1 MNYDY
6 AKIAKEVIQAVGGAE
21 NIKSAAHCATRL
33 RLIVADRSLADDEKV
48 GEIDAVKGTFFTAG
62 QYQIIFGT
70 GNGITTIPGMLLYI
84 YSPSQLIMYVVL
96 ALSVFITAFC
106 LCWFFAVPPEVMETD
121 AAAKKDVPKPASA
134 PFPDV
139 LGSAAKGTFVP
150 MEQISDPTFSQGVL
164 GICCGIEPETSKV
177 YSPMDG
183 TISQLADTLHAIGIE
198 AGGVELLIH
207 VGIDTVA
214 MKGDGFQSHVK
225 EGQTVKKGDLLL
237 TMDLE
242 KIKAAGHPATIM
254 VIVTNSDDLSSV
266 EAAASGQ
273 LMPGDQLMRLK
284 A

>member
-1 MNYDY
+1 
-6 AKIAKEVIQAVGGAE
+6 
-21 NIKSAAHCATRL
+21 
-33 RLIVADRSLADDEKV
+33 
-48 GEIDAVKGTFFTAG
+48 
-62 QYQIIFGT
+62 
-70 GNGITTIPGMLLYI
+70 
-84 YSPSQLIMYVVL
+84 
-96 ALSVFITAFC
+96 
-106 LCWFFAVPPEVMETD
+106 
-121 AAAKKDVPKPASA
+121 
-134 PFPDV
+134 
-139 LGSAAKGTFVP
+139 
-150 MEQISDPTFSQGVL
+150 
-164 GICCGIEPETSKV
+164 
-177 YSPMDG
+177 MDG

-214 MKGDGFQSHVK
+214 MKGNGFQSHVK